1 MSSEKDIESTVK
13 KNQGKL
19 FGFIRNRVS
28 SNEDAEDI
36 LQEVWYQ
43 LSRLINLDEI
53 ENVSAWLYRVT
64 RNKITDWYKKSK
76 AVPVDAGLFDGEEGS
91 MIRDVLFGDHE
102 TPEDKFFKDL
112 FWSEL
117 MKGLDALPSNQ
128 REVFIQNELEGM
140 KLREIA
146 EKSNENIKTIIS
158 RKQYAVKHL
167 RSILKDLYDE
177 LLN

>member
-1 MSSEKDIESTVK
+1 LTSEKDIESTVK

-19 FGFIRNRVS
+19 FGFIRKRVS

-43 LSRLINLDEI
+43 LSRLINLDDI

-64 RNKITDWYKKSK
+64 RNKITDWYKKPK
-76 AVPVDAGLFDGEEGS
+76 NVPTDAGLFEGEEGS
-91 MIRDVLFGDHE
+91 MIREVLFGDHE
-102 TPEDKFFKDL
+102 SQEDKFFKDL

-117 MKGLDALPSNQ
+117 MKGLNALPPNQ
-128 REVFIQNELEGM
+128 REVFIKNELEGM

-146 EKSNENIKTIIS
+146 ERSNENIKTIIS